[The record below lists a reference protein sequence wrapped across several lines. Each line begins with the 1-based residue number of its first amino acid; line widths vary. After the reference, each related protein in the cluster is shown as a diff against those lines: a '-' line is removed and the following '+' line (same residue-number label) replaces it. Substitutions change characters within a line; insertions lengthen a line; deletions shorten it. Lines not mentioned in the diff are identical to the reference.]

1 VVTDLEAIGARHLY
15 EVIYRGRGRAEL
27 YIKDRKLGLV
37 GGRLSGTRKEGNAMR
52 LLVTS
57 PAYQVLDGF
66 RRTVLADTELARATF
81 GQIRIKR
88 FKLAARVRVLKTR
101 VEIHLAR
108 MHPGRGRLAG
118 VIGLA
123 LQVRCPGPGR
133 AG

>member
-1 VVTDLEAIGARHLY
+1 
-15 EVIYRGRGRAEL
+15 
-27 YIKDRKLGLV
+27 
-37 GGRLSGTRKEGNAMR
+37 MR

-57 PAYQVLDGF
+57 LAYQVLDGF

-81 GQIRIKR
+81 GQIRIKL

-101 VEIHLAR
+101 VEIHLAG
-108 MHPGRGRLAG
+108 MHPGSVRLAG

-123 LQVRCPGPGR
+123 LQVLCPGPGR